1 MRLKEDGK
9 RIKAIMDI
17 LDRQYFRARTALI
30 FNNPLQ
36 LLIATILSAQCTDER
51 VNQVTSGLFV
61 KYKNAKDFAE
71 AEMDQL
77 EEDIRPTG
85 FFKNKARSIKSC
97 CADIVSK
104 YNGNVPNRLEEM
116 LTLPGVGRKTANVVL
131 GNVFGIPGIVVDTH
145 VARVAQRIGLTKN
158 KDANKIEQDLMDV
171 IPKDKWIDFCHQI
184 ILLGRYVCT
193 ARRPQCPGCSIRPYC
208 DFGLSAT

>member
-9 RIKAIMDI
+9 RIKTIMDI

-36 LLIATILSAQCTDER
+36 LLIATILSAQCTDKR
-51 VNQVTSGLFV
+51 VNQVTSGLFK
-61 KYKNAKDFAE
+61 KYKNAKEFAE
-71 AEMDQL
+71 AEIGQL
-77 EEDIRPTG
+77 GEDIRPTG
-85 FFKNKARSIKSC
+85 FFKNKARNIKNC

-104 YNGNVPNRLEEM
+104 YNGNVPDRLEEM

-131 GNVFGIPGIVVDTH
+131 GNAFGIPGIVVDTH
-145 VARVAQRIGLTKN
+145 VARVTQRIGLSKN
-158 KDANKIEQDLMDV
+158 KDANKIEQDLMDI

-193 ARRPQCPGCSIRPYC
+193 ARRPQCPECSIRSYC
-208 DFGLSAT
+208 DFGVSAT

>member
-9 RIKAIMDI
+9 RIKTIMDI

-36 LLIATILSAQCTDER
+36 LLIATILSAQCTDKR
-51 VNQVTSGLFV
+51 VNQVTSGLFK
-61 KYKNAKDFAE
+61 KYKNAKEFAE
-71 AEMDQL
+71 AEIGQL
-77 EEDIRPTG
+77 GEDIRPTG
-85 FFKNKARSIKSC
+85 FFKNKARNIKNC

-104 YNGNVPNRLEEM
+104 YNGNVPDRLEEM

-131 GNVFGIPGIVVDTH
+131 GNAFGIPGIVVDTH
-145 VARVAQRIGLTKN
+145 VARVTQRIGLSKN
-158 KDANKIEQDLMDV
+158 KDANKIEQDLMDI

-193 ARRPQCPGCSIRPYC
+193 ARRPQCPECSIRSYC
-208 DFGLSAT
+208 DFGLGAT